1 MERFKFDYPS
11 NFHNG
16 KKCSVSNLLHL
27 CLNNISAPAL
37 KHVCISKNSKLCWF
51 WQATK
56 KLRYKQDHNW
66 AGPVTHSNKN
76 IHNKTSAEER
86 SRTSKDSK
94 RLKKNGNGTNLLSQV
109 ISELIHR
116 YLPKRRMQYWN
127 QKEVMFHWFDKFHH
141 SFLEITMAEN
151 YLHIWR
157 VDQKIPHKKI
167 GETSCR
173 QKTISF
179 ELPPPIFVPAVMT
192 TNTRGT
198 LKEKPQ
204 NQSIRDRTNFGMQ
217 FCKSFSKISKR
228 VNFEAQTD
236 LLMRRNHF
244 ELLSN
249 YVYQRNEINWCI
261 QFASFMF
268 EQCLNSSPR
277 LACIS
282 KKIKFFLVFPV
293 QKKISARTEPTLSS
307 FIDRLQ

>member
-1 MERFKFDYPS
+1 
-11 NFHNG
+11 
-16 KKCSVSNLLHL
+16 
-27 CLNNISAPAL
+27 
-37 KHVCISKNSKLCWF
+37 
-51 WQATK
+51 
-56 KLRYKQDHNW
+56 
-66 AGPVTHSNKN
+66 
-76 IHNKTSAEER
+76 
-86 SRTSKDSK
+86 
-94 RLKKNGNGTNLLSQV
+94 
-109 ISELIHR
+109 
-116 YLPKRRMQYWN
+116 
-127 QKEVMFHWFDKFHH
+127 
-141 SFLEITMAEN
+141 MAEK

-157 VDQKIPHKKI
+157 TDQKTPHKTKC

-179 ELPPPIFVPAVMT
+179 ELPLPIFVPAVMT

-217 FCKSFSKISKR
+217 FCKRFSKISKR
-228 VNFEAQTD
+228 ANFEAQPD
-236 LLMRRNHF
+236 LLMRRTHS

-282 KKIKFFLVFPV
+282 KKSSFFLFS
-293 QKKISARTEPTLSS
+293 QSKKKFQHEQNHHWAASLTDSIKKIQNTTSAEKRCKTSKDS
-307 FIDRLQ
+307 